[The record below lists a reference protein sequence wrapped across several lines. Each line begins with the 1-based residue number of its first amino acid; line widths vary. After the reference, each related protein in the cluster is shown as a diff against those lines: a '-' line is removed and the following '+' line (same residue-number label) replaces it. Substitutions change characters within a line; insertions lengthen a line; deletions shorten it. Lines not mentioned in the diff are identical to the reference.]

1 MKKLN
6 YRGSMQRKKNLKYG
20 GYATITTLILLV
32 ALVLCNVLFNELGFK
47 VDLTSNKMYT
57 PSDDTTNILD
67 KLEDDVTIYGL
78 YNQGTEDNDLN
89 SRVIKLIE
97 SYVEMSDHLDFKK
110 VDPLSDPTFVNQYLM
125 DDSQSLANG
134 SLIIENQT
142 TKKFKTVDISAM
154 YEVTSDYST
163 LTRNVTG
170 FSAEQAL
177 SSAIQYVCL
186 LETPILHQLQGHSE
200 TLLTTDF
207 IDYLS
212 YTNYQVDTM
221 NLVLDN
227 VDKLEANVYT
237 AVLVN
242 NPRQD
247 LSENEYEILLDYM
260 EHGGRMLF
268 LAANDTPEMPNF
280 ERLLARYGMSIQR
293 GSMIETSMDYYYS
306 LPIIIK
312 PILGEDNSIT
322 SYLVGDSNNYCL
334 MTSPAAVVIND
345 ERTNSTKVSAI
356 MTTSENAVIKGYD
369 ENGERNDA
377 LVKEETD
384 IEGPFNL
391 CVVAQEDL
399 SLDDG
404 TTASTKFVVI
414 GSSDFIDTTSNSPVT
429 TGNYK
434 LVTIICD
441 YLQDSVDQLFISSKN
456 MEEAKIE
463 TTQSDFIF
471 YGLVFTV
478 VIPLIVILTGVVIWI
493 RRKHL

>member
-47 VDLTSNKMYT
+47 VDLTSNAMYT
-57 PSDDTTNILD
+57 PSSDTTDVLD
-67 KLEDDVTIYGL
+67 QLEDDVVIYGL
-78 YNQGTEDNDLN
+78 YNQGTESNDLN
-89 SRVIKLIE
+89 TKVIKLIE
-97 SYVEMSDHLDFKK
+97 AYVDMSDHLEFKK
-110 VDPLSDPTFVNQYLM
+110 VDPLTDPTFANQYLM
-125 DDSQSLANG
+125 DDSQGLPNG

-142 TKKFKTVDISAM
+142 TKKFKTVNISSM
-154 YEVTSDYST
+154 YEVKSDYST

-177 SSAIQYVCL
+177 SSAIQYVCIT
-186 LETPILHQLQGHSE
+186 ETPVLHQLQGHSE
-200 TLLTTDF
+200 TLLTSDF
-207 IDYLS
+207 IEYLS

-221 NLVLDN
+221 NLVLEN
-227 VDKLEANVYT
+227 IEELEANTHT
-237 AVLVN
+237 AVLIN

-247 LSENEYEILLDYM
+247 LSESEYEILLRYM
-260 EHGGRMLF
+260 EDGGRMMF
-268 LAANDTPEMPNF
+268 LAASDMPDLPNF

-306 LPIIIK
+306 YPFILK
-312 PILGEDNSIT
+312 PVLGEDNSIT

-334 MTSPAAVVIND
+334 MMLPASIIINP
-345 ERTNSTKVSAI
+345 EKSNSTKISAI
-356 MTTSENAVIKGYD
+356 MTTSENAVIKGLNED
-369 ENGERNDA
+369 GEENGA
-377 LVKEETD
+377 AVKEEGD

-391 CVVAQEDL
+391 CVIAEEGVNRK
-399 SLDDG
+399 DG
-404 TTASTKFVVI
+404 TTADSKLVVI
-414 GSSDFIDTTSNSPVT
+414 GNSDFINTTSNSPVT

-434 LVTIICD
+434 LTTIACD
-441 YLQDSVDQLFISSKN
+441 FLQDSVDKLYISSKN
-456 MEEAKIE
+456 LEEAKIE

-471 YGLVFTV
+471 YGLIFTV
-478 VIPLIVILTGVVIWI
+478 VIPLIIILTGVVIWV